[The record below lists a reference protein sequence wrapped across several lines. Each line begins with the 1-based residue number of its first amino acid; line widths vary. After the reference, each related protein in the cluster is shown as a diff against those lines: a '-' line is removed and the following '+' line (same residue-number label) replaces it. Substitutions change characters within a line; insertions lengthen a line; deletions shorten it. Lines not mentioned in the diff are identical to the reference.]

1 MAKHRKTGQL
11 EDIDLNEPPMW
22 WYVAVPTVLILI
34 ISLAAM
40 A

>member
-1 MAKHRKTGQL
+1 MAKHRKTQL

-22 WYVAVPTVLILI
+22 WYVAVPVGLILI

-40 A
+40 L